1 MPNHCYNKIIIYGDE
16 ASKIAS
22 ELKSEDTVFDF
33 SKILPE
39 PNYEEVEVKPTF
51 SKEDE
56 KDDFRMPKWWDW
68 RIQNWGT
75 KWNSY
80 DDHVEIV
87 DDETVEYTGR
97 SSNDLTGCVRGT
109 SAPAYGRTYLNTTAS
124 SHNSGAKIFGS
135 YIITKVSETATND
148 ANSTQ
153 SYSNKFTI
161 SLVSN
166 AASTE
171 TGGGFFAFAGP
182 VNQRS

>member
-75 KWNSY
+75 KSNSY
-80 DDHVEIV
+80 DDHVDTV
-87 DDETVEYTGR
+87 DDETVEYEFSTAWSPPKPVIEKLR
-97 SSNDLTGCVRGT
+97 EQYPDVSITAFYDE
-109 SAPAYGRTYLNTTAS
+109 PAME
-124 SHNSGAKIFGS
+124 I
-135 YIITKVSETATND
+135 
-148 ANSTQ
+148 
-153 SYSNKFTI
+153 
-161 SLVSN
+161 
-166 AASTE
+166 
-171 TGGGFFAFAGP
+171 AGYY
-182 VNQRS
+182 

>member
-1 MPNHCYNKIIIYGDE
+1 MPNHCFNKIIIYGDE

-80 DDHVEIV
+80 DDYVEIV
-87 DDETVEYTGR
+87 DDETVEYTF
-97 SSNDLTGCVRGT
+97 S
-109 SAPAYGRTYLNTTAS
+109 TAWS
-124 SHNSGAKIFGS
+124 PPEPVIAKLREQYPDVS
-135 YIITKVSETATND
+135 IT
-148 ANSTQ
+148 
-153 SYSNKFTI
+153 
-161 SLVSN
+161 
-166 AASTE
+166 
-171 TGGGFFAFAGP
+171 AFYDEPGMEIAGYY
-182 VNQRS
+182 